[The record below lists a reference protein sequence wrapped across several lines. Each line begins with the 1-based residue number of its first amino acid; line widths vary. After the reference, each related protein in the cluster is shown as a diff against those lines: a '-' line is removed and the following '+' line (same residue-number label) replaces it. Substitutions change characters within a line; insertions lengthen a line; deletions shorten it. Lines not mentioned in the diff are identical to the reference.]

1 MLSEVMIEKLKKL
14 AAESCCSDDEDFN
27 AYDYSGG
34 NFDDA
39 YYAGTSD
46 GEISSAREIIEDM
59 AKNSP

>member
-1 MLSEVMIEKLKKL
+1 MLSEAMIGKLKKL
-14 AAESCCSDDEDFN
+14 AAEGCCSEDEDFN

-46 GEISSAREIIEDM
+46 GEISLAREIIADM
-59 AKNSP
+59 EANKP